1 MLNFEVEKIIEMSVE
16 DRNISVLM
24 SMVYIKRTDF
34 KDLFSLTIIHRSI
47 YRNNVLFSKVEQ
59 KVYGVKRKA

>member
-1 MLNFEVEKIIEMSVE
+1 MEMSMK

-34 KDLFSLTIIHRSI
+34 KVLFSLTIIPISI
-47 YRNNVLFSKVEQ
+47 YSKNILFSRN
-59 KVYGVKRKA
+59 GAKRKA